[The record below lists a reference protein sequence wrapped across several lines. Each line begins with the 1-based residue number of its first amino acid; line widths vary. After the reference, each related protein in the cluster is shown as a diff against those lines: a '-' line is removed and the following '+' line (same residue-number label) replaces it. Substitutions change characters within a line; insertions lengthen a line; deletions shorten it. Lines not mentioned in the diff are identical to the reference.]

1 MRKTRAVRE
10 RFPEKCLVCR
20 KRCPEKT
27 MPASKGWDWFHGYLP
42 APAHFC
48 PEHKVGELRDRL
60 LRIGEKK
67 PETWT
72 SEEQRFVAA
81 FLSELRAIGGQP

>member
-1 MRKTRAVRE
+1 MKKTRAPRE

-27 MPASKGWDWFHGYLP
+27 MPASRGWDWFHGYLP

-48 PEHKVGELRDRL
+48 PEHKIGELRDRL

-72 SEEQRFVAA
+72 SDEQKFVAA
-81 FLSELRAIGGQP
+81 FLSELRAIGGQS